1 MIFDKILS
9 ESAKIDKAMSIYL
22 RIMKV
27 FEKLMIHDMLTLA
40 DMLCRFQS
48 AIIDLELK
56 FITRKSSWQRW
67 YELKVS
73 FLVRDGIG
81 TTD

>member
-56 FITRKSSWQRW
+56 FITRKSS
-67 YELKVS
+67 
-73 FLVRDGIG
+73 
-81 TTD
+81 